1 MENILTNFKNNFGKA
16 SVNKKLYVF
25 LICLFLSSFYWL
37 LNALGQT
44 YSTSLDINITYNKN
58 PEKHVILNELPKFIE
73 VKITGVGYYLLGY
86 KLTFRNPEIF
96 IDLSKYVDEK
106 LREKAMLDFESFNS
120 TIEKQLGNK
129 IEIASIYPKQVKVD
143 VDEIMEKSIKI
154 RPHTKLTFSNQFQ
167 LSDAVKVNP
176 TYINVVGPKSVLDTL
191 EFIPTDFINIRNIE
205 SNISIEVGF
214 EDDYLNK
221 LKLTTNLEKVNLQIL
236 VDKYTEYKLKV
247 PISSINVPEDMSIS
261 IFPND
266 VEVKF
271 MVSLAKL
278 SSLKETDFEASV
290 DCKELNNQYRKLK
303 VDLSKYP
310 SFIKSV
316 SLKPAKVEYVLK
328 KRND

>member
-1 MENILTNFKNNFGKA
+1 MKNILTNFKNNFGKA

-25 LICLFLSSFYWL
+25 LMCLFLSSFYWL

-44 YSTSLDINITYNKN
+44 YSTGLDINITYNKN
-58 PEKHVILNELPKFIE
+58 PEKHVILNELPQVIE

-86 KLTFRNPEIF
+86 KLTFINPVID

-106 LREKAMLDFESFNS
+106 IKENAILDFESFNS
-120 TIEKQLGNK
+120 VIEKQLGNK
-129 IEIASIYPKQVKVD
+129 IEIASIYPKQVKIE

-154 RPHTKLTFSNQFQ
+154 KPQTKLTFSNQFQ
-167 LSDAVKVNP
+167 LSDAVNVNP
-176 TYINVVGPKSVLDTL
+176 AYVNVVGPKSVLDTL
-191 EFIPTDFINIRNIE
+191 KFIPTELKNIRNIE
-205 SNISIEVGF
+205 SNINIELGF
-214 EDDYLNK
+214 DVDYLNK
-221 LKLTTNLEKVNLQIL
+221 LKLTTALNKVDLSIL
-236 VDKYTEYKLKV
+236 VDKFTEYKMKV
-247 PISSINVPEDMSIS
+247 PINSINVPEGMNIS
-261 IFPND
+261 IFPNY

-271 MVSLAKL
+271 MVSLTKL
-278 SSLKETDFEASV
+278 SGIKETDFEASV